1 MYAVAFVF
9 EATQFSTVCG
19 LFFLLY
25 FLQETI
31 KYHDVISLIS
41 TKPSVCSHSVNR
53 KDMTAEQGHV
63 AISPIEHG
71 QQDVAFHSSNLLPFQ
86 MQR

>member
-9 EATQFSTVCG
+9 EATQFSTVWS
-19 LFFLLY
+19 FFLLY

-31 KYHDVISLIS
+31 KYYDVITLIS
-41 TKPSVCSHSVNR
+41 TKPSICSHSVNR

-63 AISPIEHG
+63 AISTIEHG
-71 QQDVAFHSSNLLPFQ
+71 HEDFSKTKTA
-86 MQR
+86 